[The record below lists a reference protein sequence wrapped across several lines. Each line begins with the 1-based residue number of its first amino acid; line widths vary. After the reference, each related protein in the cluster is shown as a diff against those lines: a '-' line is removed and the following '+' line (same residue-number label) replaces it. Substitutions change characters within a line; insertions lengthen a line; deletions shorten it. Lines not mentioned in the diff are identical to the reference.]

1 MVSPIKQG
9 GAMSSRANALE
20 MLRRDH
26 RDMQTMFHRYDNA
39 SEKEQE
45 KLCREMVAAL
55 EIHTR
60 IEEEVFYPYVREA
73 AARDDLIEVASVE
86 HGAAKQLLGELA
98 FGDNGLHRQA
108 VVHALR
114 ESLGHHMR
122 EEEQQIF
129 PVVEKLGVD
138 LEALGEEMLAF
149 GTELLAHPEAGA
161 GTSVGCR
168 AHSREEDEAFR
179 KRFLPRL
186 SRSTQHAKW
195 IYSPDEH
202 EDFRGQTL
210 ATRNPE
216 VIRRWAEERKAQ
228 PATIPGG
235 DAERPRVLRLD
246 FPGFAEDLEPVRWD
260 AWCMV
265 FERRQVVFL
274 FQEHLRS
281 GRRSNFFAFDSP
293 FREDA

>member
-1 MVSPIKQG
+1 
-9 GAMSSRANALE
+9 MSRPENALE

-26 RDMQTMFHRYDNA
+26 RDMQAMFHRFDKA
-39 SEKEQE
+39 SEKEQD
-45 KLCREMVAAL
+45 KLCREMLAAL

-73 AARDDLIEVASVE
+73 TARDDLIEVASVE
-86 HGAAKQLLGELA
+86 HGTAKQLVGELA
-98 FGDNGLHRQA
+98 SGVDGLRRQA

-114 ESLGHHMR
+114 EYLGHHMR

-149 GTELLAHPEAGA
+149 GGAMLTQPAGQVGAEAA
-161 GTSVGCR
+161 TGCR
-168 AHSREEDEAFR
+168 PHSREEDEAFR
-179 KRFLPRL
+179 KTFVNQL
-186 SRSTQHAKW
+186 SRSTQRAKW
-195 IYSPDEH
+195 IYTPDEH
-202 EDFRGQTL
+202 EDFHGQTL

-216 VIRRWAEERKAQ
+216 VIQHWAEERKAK
-228 PATIPGG
+228 PATIPDA

-246 FPGFAEDLEPVRWD
+246 FPGYAEDLQPVSWG
-260 AWCMV
+260 AWCAV
-265 FERRQVVFL
+265 FERRQVAFL
-274 FQEHLRS
+274 FQEHLKS

-293 FREDA
+293 FREDG